1 MDDAGRL
8 PRNVRERIVRRAEEW
23 AGTGHGDLAPLHNI
37 PGATHRLRVG
47 DWRAFLVLDLDKHS
61 AEARRVFPRGSDY
74 TTRAS
79 R

>member
-1 MDDAGRL
+1 
-8 PRNVRERIVRRAEEW
+8 V

-47 DWRAFLVLDLDKHS
+47 DWRVFLVLDLDKHS

-74 TTRAS
+74 KP
-79 R
+79 